1 MKIFINKKIWNTF
14 NEEQTKQYQKEVFEY
29 YRVHGFPYYST
40 DKQFRDKEF
49 KKLINYT
56 EDVLIDKKLKQTM
69 HGLSLAWS
77 YFPHSFSIPC
87 NNLLTPMQIFNDDEK
102 FKKVIAKRMR
112 MGDNISDA
120 GIRKMLRIFTGT
132 QSVSNFRPTSAKALY
147 NHFATDGVVLDMSSG
162 FGGRLFGFICSDSK
176 KYIGI
181 EPSTKTYNGLLQI
194 KKDYGNKDI
203 ELYKC
208 GSEDFLPKQNSLDF
222 CFTSPPY
229 FDCEKY
235 SDENT
240 QSYIKFKTKD
250 EWLNGFLYKTFCN
263 CHYGLKNGKY
273 MAINIANTKTFKD
286 LEQCTVEMALKAGF
300 KFKDKYYY
308 LLSSLSHKKD
318 FKYEPIFIFK
328 K

>member
-1 MKIFINKKIWNTF
+1 MDIFINKKVWNTF
-14 NEEQTKQYQKEVFEY
+14 TDEQRKEYQKEVFDY
-29 YRVHGFPYYST
+29 YRSNGFPFYPT
-40 DKQFRDKEF
+40 TKKFRDNEF
-49 KKLINYT
+49 KKLRSFCGDI
-56 EDVLIDKKLKQTM
+56 LIDKKLKQTM

-77 YFPHSFSIPC
+77 YFPHSFSISC
-87 NNLLTPMQIFNDDEK
+87 NNLYTPMQIFNDDEK
-102 FKKVIAKRMR
+102 FKKVIEKRMR
-112 MGDNISDA
+112 MGDNMSDA
-120 GIRKMLRIFTGT
+120 GIRKMLKIFTGT

-147 NHFATDGVVLDMSSG
+147 DYFAKDGVVWDMSCG
-162 FGGRLFGFICSDSK
+162 FGGRLLGFMVSGAK
-176 KYIGI
+176 KYIGT
-181 EPSTKTYNGLLQI
+181 EPCELTYNGLLRL
-194 KKDYGNKDI
+194 KEDYGNNNI

-208 GSEDFLPKQNSLDF
+208 GSETFIPDKNSLDF

-235 SDENT
+235 SDEDT
-240 QSYIKFKTKD
+240 QSYIKFKTKE